1 MKRMYAPSHWCLEK
15 LKGVYATRP
24 SAGPHKLRECIP
36 LTVLLQ
42 NRLKYALSG
51 QDAIKICR
59 NRDGNIKIDNKIR
72 RDPRFPLGFMDV
84 VQIPKTG
91 ENFRILYDIKG
102 RFQPVRIDAKEAGF
116 KLCRVKRKCMGKNKI
131 PYIVTH
137 DGRTIR
143 FPNPEI
149 KKNDTVQVSLA
160 LFYLLSSFI
169 LYLILFA
176 FFQLNLETGEIDKV
190 VKFENGANV
199 FVTGGNNI
207 GRVGQLMHVEH
218 HPGSYEIVHIKD
230 ANGNSFATRLSNV
243 FTVGEG
249 KKALIALPKRK
260 GVRQTLVEER
270 NAKIARTLAGGDEE
284 DD

>member
-1 MKRMYAPSHWCLEK
+1 MGLLYLSQFRKMGRGPRKHMKRMYAPSHWCLDK

-102 RFQPVRIDAKEAGF
+102 RFQAVRIDAKEAGF

-149 KKNDTVQVSLA
+149 KKNDTVQV
-160 LFYLLSSFI
+160 
-169 LYLILFA
+169 
-176 FFQLNLETGEIDKV
+176 NLETGEIDKV

-230 ANGNSFATRLSNV
+230 SQGHSFATRLTNV
-243 FTVGEG
+243 FTIGEG
-249 KKALIALPKRK
+249 KRPLIALPKGK
-260 GVRQTLVEER
+260 GVRQSLVEER
-270 NAKIARTLAGGDEE
+270 NAKIARTLVGGDEE
-284 DD
+284 DDE